1 VDAIEA
7 VVSRVAGNPPSRSD
21 RTVSEAPTVDL
32 TEDDVNNV
40 SAVAIRFAG
49 DSGDGMQVAG
59 TRFTE
64 ASAIF
69 GNDLATFPSFPAEI
83 RAPAGT
89 IPGVSSFQ
97 VQIADSDI
105 LTPGD
110 HPDVLVAMNPAA
122 LKANIGDLAP
132 AGTIV
137 VNTDGFD
144 ERNLAKA
151 GYEAN
156 PLTDGSLDAYRIL
169 EVPMEELTKEA
180 VKDTGLKGRGVLRCK
195 NFFALGL
202 MAWMFNRPQ
211 APTLDWINKKFG
223 NDEAVRAGNEK
234 AFKAGYYLG
243 ETTEMFRETYAV
255 KPAALPPGTYTNVTG
270 NQSLAWGI
278 IAAGQAASLPVF
290 YASYPITPASDILH
304 ELSKHR
310 NFGVRTY
317 QAEDEIAA
325 VGAAVGASF
334 AGHLGVTGTSGPGV
348 ALKSETISLALMTE
362 LPLLIVNVQRG
373 GPSTGLPT
381 KTEQSDLMLAMY
393 GRHGEAPLPIVSISS
408 PSDAFETTVEAAR
421 IALKYMTPVLL
432 MSDGYIAT
440 SAEPWLLPDVGDLPD
455 ISVSF
460 TTQANGEDGV
470 FLPYLRDEETLA
482 RPWAIPGTPG
492 LEHRLGGL
500 EKEDG
505 TGNVSYNPQNH
516 EKMTILREE
525 KIAGIAKDIPP
536 IEITEDGDAD
546 LLVLGW
552 GSSYGAITAGVRR
565 VRKAG
570 HKVAQVHLRHLN
582 PYPPNLGEVL
592 AGFDRIL
599 IPELNRGQL
608 WRLIRAE
615 YLIDAVSYP
624 KVQGRPFKASE
635 IESKIMEVLES

>member
-1 VDAIEA
+1 M
-7 VVSRVAGNPPSRSD
+7 
-21 RTVSEAPTVDL
+21 SEASTIESSSV
-32 TEDDVNNV
+32 ENV

-49 DSGDGMQVAG
+49 DSGDGMQLAG

-97 VQIADSDI
+97 VQIADTDI
-105 LTPGD
+105 MTAGD
-110 HPDVLVAMNPAA
+110 NPDVLVVMNPAA
-122 LKANIGDLAP
+122 LKANLGDLAP
-132 AGTIV
+132 TGTIV
-137 VNTDGFD
+137 INTDAFD

-151 GYEAN
+151 GYESN
-156 PLTDGSLDAYRIL
+156 PVTDGSLNAYRVL

-180 VKDTGLKGRGVLRCK
+180 VKDTGLKGRGVLRSK

-202 MAWMFNRPQ
+202 MTWMFNRPQ
-211 APTLDWINKKFG
+211 KPTLEWIGAKYG
-223 NDEAVRAGNEK
+223 SDDAVRAANEL

-243 ETTEMFRETYAV
+243 ETTEMFRHTYAV
-255 KPAALPPGTYTNVTG
+255 KPATLAPGTYTNITG
-270 NQSLAWGI
+270 NQALAWGI
-278 IAAGQAASLPVF
+278 IAAAQAAKLPLF
-290 YASYPITPASDILH
+290 YGSYPITPASDVLH
-304 ELSKHR
+304 ELAKHR

-325 VGAAVGASF
+325 VGATLGAAF
-334 AGHLGVTGTSGPGV
+334 AGHLAVTGTSGPGV

-362 LPLLIVNVQRG
+362 LPMLIVDVQRG

-381 KTEQSDLMLAMY
+381 KTEQSDLLMAMY
-393 GRHGEAPLPIVSISS
+393 GRHGEAPLPIVAAAA
-408 PSDAFETTVEAAR
+408 PSDAFDTAIEAAR
-421 IALKYMTPVLL
+421 IALKFMTPVILL
-432 MSDGYIAT
+432 SDGYIGT
-440 SAEPWLLPDVGDLPD
+440 SAEPWRLPDIDALPD
-455 ISVSF
+455 ISVPF
-460 TTQANGEDGV
+460 TTKSNGEDGT
-470 FLPYLRDEETLA
+470 FFPYMRDESTLA

-500 EKEDG
+500 EKDYL

-516 EKMTILREE
+516 ERMTLVREN
-525 KIAGIAKDIPP
+525 KIKGIANDIPP
-536 IEITEDGDAD
+536 LAVSEPEAD

-565 VRKAG
+565 VRARG
-570 HKVAQVHLRHLN
+570 HTVAQAHLRHLN
-582 PYPPNLGEVL
+582 PFPRNLAEVL
-592 AGFDRIL
+592 SSFDRIL

-615 YLIDAVSYP
+615 FLVDAISYP
-624 KVQGRPFKASE
+624 KVQGQPFKAIE
-635 IESKIMEVLES
+635 IENKILEVLGS